1 MEIQYYHIGLLFFV
15 PVFFYEN
22 RHRLIIKFPLLLLCI
37 GAFVLI
43 KIFLK
48 GTVTVDYILRVTNN
62 CCVLDTSILGLI
74 QVKKA
79 LKEQKKQAALIGK
92 TERRSTPL
100 PRCRGGEIS
109 LQRPLSP
116 FSVKGGKAAKAWA
129 SQPRPLTN
137 PKNYATVPLL
147 RRKGLYSRACPCAE
161 SPRLVEGGQGAL

>member
-1 MEIQYYHIGLLFFV
+1 MKMEIQYYHIGLLFFV

-74 QVKKA
+74 QVTKA
-79 LKEQKKQAALIGK
+79 LKEQKN
-92 TERRSTPL
+92 R
-100 PRCRGGEIS
+100 
-109 LQRPLSP
+109 
-116 FSVKGGKAAKAWA
+116 
-129 SQPRPLTN
+129 QP
-137 PKNYATVPLL
+137 
-147 RRKGLYSRACPCAE
+147 
-161 SPRLVEGGQGAL
+161 